1 MGKVRTLILRA
12 AGTNCDQETAFA
24 FQLVGSEV
32 ELVHINQLFR
42 QERRLS
48 DYHILAVP
56 GGFTYGD
63 DISAGKALANEMKFR
78 LADQIQQFI
87 DDGKLVLGVCNGFQA
102 LVKAGCL
109 PAIKG
114 GLEQEVTLFNNDTGS
129 FQCQWVYLKVSN
141 NEKCVFTKG
150 LDSVIQLPI
159 ANGEGKFVPADDA
172 SLCELKEGGQI
183 ALQYCNRQGE
193 LTPDSNPNGSVEAIA
208 GICDPTGR
216 VFALMPH
223 PERYIHPTHHPR
235 WTREG
240 CKKEGDGV
248 QIFRNAVEYAAKL

>member
-1 MGKVRTLILRA
+1 MGKVRTLVLRA
-12 AGTNCDQETAFA
+12 AGTNCDQETTYA
-24 FQLVGSEV
+24 FQLVGSEA

-42 QERRLS
+42 REKLLS
-48 DYHILAVP
+48 DYQILVVP

-63 DISAGKALANEMKFR
+63 DISAGKALANELKFR
-78 LADQIQQFI
+78 VADQIQQFI
-87 DDGKLVLGVCNGFQA
+87 DDGKLILGACNGLQA
-102 LVKAGCL
+102 LVKACCL
-109 PAIKG
+109 PGIRG
-114 GLEQEVTLFNNDTGS
+114 GLRQEVTLFNNDTGS
-129 FQCQWVYLKVSN
+129 FQCQWVYLKVSDN
-141 NEKCVFTKG
+141 SKCVFTKG
-150 LDSVIQLPI
+150 LGGVIQLPI

-172 SLCELKEGGQI
+172 SLREMKERGQI
-183 ALQYCNRQGE
+183 VLQYCDRHGE

-208 GICDPTGR
+208 GICDPSGR

-240 CKKEGDGV
+240 LKKEGDGV